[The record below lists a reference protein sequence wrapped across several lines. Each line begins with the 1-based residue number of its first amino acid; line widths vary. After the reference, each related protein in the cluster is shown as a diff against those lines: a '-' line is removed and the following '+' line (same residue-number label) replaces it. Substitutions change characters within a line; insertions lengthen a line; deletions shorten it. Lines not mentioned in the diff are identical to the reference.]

1 MGKEGRQAVRCSD
14 FAFAR
19 FRFLRRVLLVH
30 GHWYYW
36 RVSTLVQYFFYKNI
50 TFITPAVFFSIFSAY
65 STQVLRLG
73 SVSKWIDANRSP
85 FFLFIQP
92 IYDTFFLTFYNIFF
106 TSWPILIFGLMEQNF
121 TSRQLLDN
129 LHLYRDIAKNA
140 RMSWL
145 QFFKWILLGL
155 WHSVVIF
162 FGCVLLWSSDP
173 PFVSKGLTLDY
184 WSFGTLVYHSVIF
197 VVSLKVSNAQ
207 HS

>member
-1 MGKEGRQAVRCSD
+1 MRCSD

-65 STQVLRLG
+65 STQVCSYISCFPFLMH
-73 SVSKWIDANRSP
+73 DYN
-85 FFLFIQP
+85 FFLLKFVKP
-92 IYDTFFLTFYNIFF
+92 VYDTFFLTFYNIFF
-106 TSWPILIFGLMEQNF
+106 TSWPILIFGLLEQNF

-129 LHLYRDIAKNA
+129 LHLYRDNANNA

-145 QFFKWILLGL
+145 QFFKWIFLGL
-155 WHSVVIF
+155 LKF
-162 FGCVLLWSSDP
+162 FSHLDT
-173 PFVSKGLTLDY
+173 FQISKDTFFSRLQDC
-184 WSFGTLVYHSVIF
+184 GTLLLSSLAVYYF
-197 VVSLKVSNAQ
+197 GLQTPLLFLVVKHWTTGALE
-207 HS
+207 H